1 MPSFLKRSL
10 VFLCTV
16 ALLAV
21 PTVWW
26 LAKGGP
32 RPGEPVEVLE
42 KYLQSL
48 YARDFRQ
55 AYRFIS
61 AADRELK
68 TRSDYVREHGSF
80 NGLAL
85 EAARKLSSLI
95 AIRPVTQ
102 HSDGTQNHVK
112 VALKLP
118 DANAVSDLLLGW
130 DEKRLNA
137 LPGPEQKKILT
148 TIDQLIQDEKLSM
161 IEGEEEFILV
171 QEGSQW
177 KIFLNW
183 AAGIQVKFATT
194 LPPNA
199 AVTAQ
204 PTIKET
210 ITRSGDLFTV
220 GFKVKNNGASEILT
234 RIVHRVATKEIAEY
248 LDLVECALLLP
259 VRLRPGE
266 EQIFNST
273 YIVRGDLPEGTR
285 TLDVTYEFKI
295 EG

>member
-16 ALLAV
+16 AILAA
-21 PTVWW
+21 PTIWW
-26 LAKGGP
+26 LGKGGP
-32 RPGEPVEVLE
+32 RPSEPVDVLE
-42 KYLQSL
+42 KYFKSL

-61 AADRELK
+61 SADRELK
-68 TRSDYVREHGSF
+68 TRNDYVRERGSF
-80 NGLAL
+80 NGVAL
-85 EAARKLSSLI
+85 EAARKLSGLI

-102 HSDGTQNHVK
+102 QSDGTQNHVK
-112 VALKLP
+112 VTLKLP

-148 TIDQLIQDEKLSM
+148 TIDQLIQDEKLRM

-194 LPPNA
+194 LPPSA
-199 AVTAQ
+199 AMTAQ

-234 RIVHRVATKEIAEY
+234 RIVHRVEPKEIAEY

-266 EQIFNST
+266 EQVFNST
-273 YIVRGDLPEGTR
+273 YIVRGDLPDGTR
-285 TLDVTYEFKI
+285 TLNVTYEFKI

>member
-1 MPSFLKRSL
+1 MPSYLKRSL
-10 VFLCTV
+10 FFLCTV
-16 ALLAV
+16 AILAV
-21 PTVWW
+21 PALWW
-26 LAKGGP
+26 LAQGGP
-32 RPGEPVEVLE
+32 RPSEPVEVLE
-42 KYLQSL
+42 KYLKSL

-61 AADRELK
+61 VADRELK
-68 TRSDYVREHGSF
+68 TRSDYVRERGSF
-80 NGLAL
+80 DGVAL
-85 EAARKLSSLI
+85 EAARKLSGLI

-102 HSDGTQNHVK
+102 QSDGTQNHFK

-137 LPGPEQKKILT
+137 LPGPEQKKILA
-148 TIDQLIQDEKLSM
+148 TIDQLIQDEKLPM
-161 IEGEEEFILV
+161 IEGEEEFVLV
-171 QEGSQW
+171 RESSQW

-183 AAGIQVKFATT
+183 AAGIQVKFATA
-194 LPPNA
+194 LPPRA

-210 ITRSGDLFTV
+210 VTRSGDLFTV

-234 RIVHRVATKEIAEY
+234 RIVHRVEPKEIAGY

>member
-1 MPSFLKRSL
+1 MPGSVKRSL
-10 VFLCTV
+10 VFICTV
-16 ALLAV
+16 AILAV
-21 PTVWW
+21 PALWW
-26 LAKGGP
+26 LARGGP
-32 RPGEPVEVLE
+32 RPSEPVEVLE

-68 TRSDYVREHGSF
+68 TRSDYVRERGSF
-80 NGLAL
+80 DGVAL
-85 EAARKLSSLI
+85 EAARKLSGLI
-95 AIRPVTQ
+95 TIRPVAQ
-102 HSDGTQNHVK
+102 QSDGTHNHIK
-112 VALKLP
+112 VALQLP

-137 LPGPEQKKILT
+137 LPGPEQRKILT
-148 TIDQLIQDEKLSM
+148 TIDQLIQAAKLPV

-183 AAGIQVKFATT
+183 AAGIQVRFATT
-194 LPPNA
+194 PPPGA

-220 GFKVKNNGASEILT
+220 GFRIKNNSASEILT
-234 RIVHRVATKEIAEY
+234 RIVHRVEPKEIAEY

-273 YIVRGDLPEGTR
+273 YIVRGDLPDGSR

-295 EG
+295 ES

>member
-10 VFLCTV
+10 VFLCT
-16 ALLAV
+16 AAMLAA
-21 PTVWW
+21 PAVWW
-26 LAKGGP
+26 LTQSDP
-32 RPGEPVEVLE
+32 RPSEPIEVLK

-48 YARDFRQ
+48 YARDFRR

-68 TRSDYVREHGSF
+68 TRGDYVRERGSF
-80 NGLAL
+80 DGVAL
-85 EAARKLSSLI
+85 EAARKLSGLI

-102 HSDGTQNHVK
+102 QSDGTQNHVK
-112 VALKLP
+112 VALELP
-118 DANAVSDLLLGW
+118 DANAVSELLLGW

-137 LPGPEQKKILT
+137 LPRPEQKKILT
-148 TIDQLIQDEKLSM
+148 TIDRLIQTEKLPM

-194 LPPNA
+194 LPPSG

-210 ITRSGDLFTV
+210 VTRSGDLFTV

-234 RIVHRVATKEIAEY
+234 RIVHRVEPKELAEY

-259 VRLRPGE
+259 VRLRAGE

>member
-16 ALLAV
+16 AILAV

-32 RPGEPVEVLE
+32 RPSEPVEVLE
-42 KYLQSL
+42 KYLKSL

-61 AADRELK
+61 EADRELK
-68 TRSDYVREHGSF
+68 TRSDYVRERGSF
-80 NGLAL
+80 GGVAL
-85 EAARKLSSLI
+85 EAARKLSGLI
-95 AIRPVTQ
+95 AIRPIAQ
-102 HSDGTQNHVK
+102 QSEGPQNHVK

-118 DANAVSDLLLGW
+118 DANAVADLLLGW

-137 LPGPEQKKILT
+137 LSGLEQKKILA
-148 TIDQLIQDEKLSM
+148 TIDRLVQDEKLPM
-161 IEGEEEFILV
+161 IEGEEEFVLV

-194 LPPNA
+194 LPASA
-199 AVTAQ
+199 AMTAQ

-234 RIVHRVATKEIAEY
+234 RIVHRVEPKEIAEY

>member
-1 MPSFLKRSL
+1 MPSFFKRTL
-10 VFLCTV
+10 VFLCT
-16 ALLAV
+16 AAMLAA
-21 PTVWW
+21 PAIWW
-26 LAKGGP
+26 LANGGP
-32 RPGEPVEVLE
+32 QPSEPVEVLE

-48 YARDFRQ
+48 YARDFRR

-68 TRSDYVREHGSF
+68 TRSDYVRERGSF
-80 NGLAL
+80 DGVAL
-85 EAARKLSSLI
+85 EAARKLSGLI

-102 HSDGTQNHVK
+102 QSYGTQNHVK

-118 DANAVSDLLLGW
+118 DANAVSELLLGW
-130 DEKRLNA
+130 DEKRLDA
-137 LPGPEQKKILT
+137 LPRPEQKKILT
-148 TIDQLIQDEKLSM
+148 TIDQLVQDDKLPM

-194 LPPNA
+194 LPSSGT
-199 AVTAQ
+199 VTAQ

-220 GFKVKNNGASEILT
+220 GFRVKNNGANEILT
-234 RIVHRVATKEIAEY
+234 RIVHRVEPQEIAEY

>member
-10 VFLCTV
+10 LFVCTAV
-16 ALLAV
+16 ILAS
-21 PTVWW
+21 PAVWW
-26 LAKGGP
+26 LGNGGS
-32 RPGEPVEVLE
+32 RASEPVAVLE
-42 KYLQSL
+42 KYLKSL

-68 TRSDYVREHGSF
+68 TRSGYVRERGSF
-80 NGLAL
+80 DGVAL
-85 EAARKLSSLI
+85 EAARKLSGLI

-102 HSDGTQNHVK
+102 QFDGTQNHFK

-137 LPGPEQKKILT
+137 LPGPEQKKLLT
-148 TIDQLIQDEKLSM
+148 TIDQLIQDEKLPM

-183 AAGIQVKFATT
+183 AAGVQVKFATT
-194 LPPNA
+194 LPPSA

-210 ITRSGDLFTV
+210 VTRSGDLFTV

-234 RIVHRVATKEIAEY
+234 RIVHRVQPKEIAEY

>member
-1 MPSFLKRSL
+1 MPSLFKRAL

-16 ALLAV
+16 AILAV
-21 PTVWW
+21 PTLWW
-26 LAKGGP
+26 LAKGDS
-32 RPGEPVEVLE
+32 RPSQPAEVLE
-42 KYLQSL
+42 KYLRSL

-68 TRSDYVREHGSF
+68 SRSDYVRERGSF
-80 NGLAL
+80 GGVAL
-85 EAARKLSSLI
+85 EAARKLSGRI
-95 AIRPVTQ
+95 TIRPVTQ
-102 HSDGTQNHVK
+102 HSDGTQSHVK
-112 VALKLP
+112 VALQLP

-137 LPGPEQKKILT
+137 LPGLEQKKILT
-148 TIDQLIQDEKLSM
+148 TIDQLIQDKKLPM

-171 QEGSQW
+171 QEGSHW
-177 KIFLNW
+177 KVFLNW
-183 AAGIQVKFATT
+183 AAGIQVKFATM
-194 LPPNA
+194 LPPSA
-199 AVTAQ
+199 AMTAQ

-234 RIVHRVATKEIAEY
+234 RIVHRVEPKEIAEY
-248 LDLVECALLLP
+248 LELVECALLLP

-295 EG
+295 ES